1 MIRRF
6 SEVQPQNLNKRS
18 YMSDILRFNVGVP
31 VEVALTDDNGVR
43 VKRPV
48 RRAGDVLARR

>member
-1 MIRRF
+1 
-6 SEVQPQNLNKRS
+6 
-18 YMSDILRFNVGVP
+18 MSDILRFNVGVP